1 MGRLLVPLSLL
12 VLAVAA
18 VYGTPVPRGGVPSVG
33 SEWGPVRTH
42 VGYMR
47 TVDGKHLYMYS
58 DTDVVHH
65 KLIDSE
71 IFDDGTE
78 MEEYM
83 QSKMSDETEL
93 ESDLTRLHQ
102 ADLPQ
107 LQGGHS
113 ILSLRGR

>member
-1 MGRLLVPLSLL
+1 
-12 VLAVAA
+12 
-18 VYGTPVPRGGVPSVG
+18 
-33 SEWGPVRTH
+33 
-42 VGYMR
+42 
-47 TVDGKHLYMYS
+47 
-58 DTDVVHH
+58 
-65 KLIDSE
+65 
-71 IFDDGTE
+71 

-113 ILSLRGR
+113 ILSLRGRWIQKDQADI